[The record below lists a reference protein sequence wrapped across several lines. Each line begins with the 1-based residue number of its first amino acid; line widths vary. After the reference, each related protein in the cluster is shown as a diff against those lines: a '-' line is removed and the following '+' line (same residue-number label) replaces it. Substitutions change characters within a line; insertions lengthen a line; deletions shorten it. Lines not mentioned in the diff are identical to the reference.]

1 MIDMNRTKAQFLVVT
16 YDITDDRRRVKIA
29 NILKSFGERV
39 QLSVFECWLTAE
51 ELEELRGLLSRQMDP
66 DLDSIR
72 IYAPRKSALVLGSGV
87 ITEEAKFYVA

>member
-1 MIDMNRTKAQFLVVT
+1 MNRTKAQFLVVT
-16 YDITDDRRRVKIA
+16 YDITDDRRRVKVA

-51 ELEELRGLLSRQMDP
+51 ELEELRALLSGKMDP

-72 IYAPRKSALVLGSGV
+72 IYAPRKSPLVLGSGMA
-87 ITEEAKFYVA
+87 TEEETFYVA